1 MIKILIVE
9 DELIIAEDLSNS
21 LRKMGYEVIGIAM
34 DFEEAIEIIEK
45 NTPDLLLLDINLGSS
60 KDGIQL
66 AEELN
71 KKYQIAII
79 FTTSYADSATLERAK
94 KTNPINYL
102 VKPFLQEQLFTAIEI
117 AMYNLANKPE
127 KVIAEIEEDSINEGL
142 IIKDALFLKEKF
154 RYTKLPIADIL
165 WIKAEG
171 NYLEIHL
178 ADKKELIRASLS
190 AFLEKINRK
199 NFFRTHKSYAVNL
212 YYLTKFEPTIVTILN
227 TEIPISKVYSD
238 ELLKRLEVI

>member
-9 DELIIAEDLSNS
+9 DELIIAEDLANS
-21 LRKMGYEVIGIAM
+21 LRKMNYEVIGIAM
-34 DFEEAIEIIEK
+34 DFEEAIEIITS
-45 NTPDLLLLDINLGSS
+45 NTPDLMLLDINLGSE

-94 KTNPINYL
+94 KVNPINYL
-102 VKPFLQEQLFTAIEI
+102 VKPFQQEQLFTAIEI

-127 KVIAEIEEDSINEGL
+127 RAATEIEEDSINEGL

-178 ADKKELIRASLS
+178 AERKELIRASLS

-212 YYLTKFEPTIVTILN
+212 DYLTKFEPTSVTILN
-227 TEIPISKVYSD
+227 TEIPISKNYSD
-238 ELLKRLEVI
+238 ELLKRLEII

>member
-9 DELIIAEDLSNS
+9 DELIIAEDLANS
-21 LRKMGYEVIGIAM
+21 LRKMNYEVSGIAKDYFVAM
-34 DFEEAIEIIEK
+34 RLIEQNI
-45 NTPDLLLLDINLGSS
+45 PDLMLLDINLGGK
-60 KDGIQL
+60 KDGIEL
-66 AEELN
+66 AQELN
-71 KKYQIAII
+71 QKYKIAII

-94 KTNPINYL
+94 KVNPINYL
-102 VKPFLQEQLFTAIEI
+102 VKPFTPDQLFTAIEI
-117 AMYNLANKPE
+117 AMYGLANKIE
-127 KVIAEIEEDSINEGL
+127 KPVAEIEEDSINEGL

-199 NFFRTHKSYAVNL
+199 NFFRTHKSYVVNL
-212 YYLTKFEPTIVTILN
+212 DYLTKFEPTAVTILN
-227 TEIPISKVYSD
+227 TEIPISKNYSD
-238 ELLKRLEVI
+238 ELLRRLEVI